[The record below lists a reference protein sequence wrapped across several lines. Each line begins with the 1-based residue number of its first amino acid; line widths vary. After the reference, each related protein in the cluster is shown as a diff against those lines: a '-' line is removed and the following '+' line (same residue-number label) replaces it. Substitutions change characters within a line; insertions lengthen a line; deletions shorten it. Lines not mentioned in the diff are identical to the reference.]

1 MMEMTFRAF
10 ISIDLARV
18 HEVEELIIS
27 LKNAEPSLKVVDPA
41 HIHITLKFL
50 GETPEQ
56 KVGGII
62 EAMRDAVQ
70 GIEPFTVPLKG
81 VGAFPSKNRIR
92 VVWIGMNDTLPMA
105 TMATRL
111 DESLSA
117 QGFERERRRFAPH
130 ITVARSR
137 AEMPSPSVRQVIE
150 NNVHGDFGTIYVD
163 RIRLKKS
170 VLTQC
175 GPQYSTVEEVE
186 LKVTS

>member
-1 MMEMTFRAF
+1 MSFRAF
-10 ISIDLARV
+10 ISIDLARMR
-18 HEVEELIIS
+18 EVEDLISS
-27 LKNAEPSLKVVDPA
+27 LKNADPTLKVVDPGQ
-41 HIHITLKFL
+41 IHITLKFL
-50 GETPEQ
+50 GEMPES
-56 KVGGII
+56 KVESIT
-62 EAMRDAVQ
+62 EAMRDAAQ

-111 DESLSA
+111 DESLSG

-130 ITVARSR
+130 ITVARTR

-150 NNVHGDFGTIYVD
+150 NNAQGDFGTIYVD

-186 LKVTS
+186 LRTT